1 MLQREVAEKQEC
13 HKNERKSW
21 RRINLVFMNSMNF
34 NVGKNQTF
42 LSCSTDFW
50 SPLRNTRKVSHPCE
64 TPFHLLKLEVTLPTW
79 KEPLFCV
86 SKDIK
91 SFSLGNEWK
100 WSPTQILLLS
110 RFRKCSPTSRS
121 GYMQYLL
128 SGLFSIAFCV
138 IHRKQLPIYSF
149 HLLCVNNK

>member
-1 MLQREVAEKQEC
+1 
-13 HKNERKSW
+13 
-21 RRINLVFMNSMNF
+21 MNSMNF

-50 SPLRNTRKVSHPCE
+50 LHLRNTRKVSHPCE
-64 TPFHLLKLEVTLPTW
+64 TPFQKGTTFSKNFKLYLLKLEVTLPTW
-79 KEPLFCV
+79 KEPLFFFFFYV

-91 SFSLGNEWK
+91 SFSLGKEWK

-110 RFRKCSPTSRS
+110 RFRKCSPTSRRS
-121 GYMQYLL
+121 GYKQNLL
-128 SGLFSIAFCV
+128 SWLFSIAFCV
-138 IHRKQLPIYSF
+138 INSKQLPVYSF